1 MAITSWK
8 QCDSGLR
15 LTETAKLTHKDF
27 DKSETKSNQL
37 FTFHIQIT
45 LNQTKDVV
53 YIEESMFY
61 LFFV

>member
-15 LTETAKLTHKDF
+15 FTETAKLTHKDF
-27 DKSETKSNQL
+27 VKSETKSNQL
-37 FTFHIQIT
+37 FTFHFQIT